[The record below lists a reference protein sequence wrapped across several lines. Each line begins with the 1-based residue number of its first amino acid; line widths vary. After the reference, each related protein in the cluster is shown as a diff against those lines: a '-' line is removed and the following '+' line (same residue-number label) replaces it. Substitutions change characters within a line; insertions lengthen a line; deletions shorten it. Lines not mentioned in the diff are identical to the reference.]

1 MVLKSVTLVRR
12 GLGLEESIM
21 SVSGQGSIT
30 AVRFPHS
37 CFFLAALV
45 ASWSAGLGA
54 DAASAIDPDLA
65 EAVKRD
71 WFRQEALRA
80 DRPGS
85 RSSLERLVVR
95 AEAVLHAFE
104 PLLSPE
110 VFAERHRLV
119 NSWKGRLLARQTRTD
134 WQAASADEELYLQ
147 IRSTLRQWVFEHA
160 GVGRWPIIF
169 LKTKRFVCQM
179 LHEYVGYYYDVARL
193 AGGGVYLLR
202 EPGKSLS
209 VEALTEGRLPPGA
222 YQTLALDYEARRAY
236 FAFVEVRPG
245 ERDRPVRP
253 NWHMLTSAPFPPQ
266 WDYHGPQRQ
275 SFHLFELDLHTG
287 TIRQLTFG
295 REDDISP
302 WPLPDGNLVF
312 LSSRRGGYCRCNN
325 WWEPL
330 PTYTLH
336 HLNRDTGEIVTL
348 SYHETNEWHPVVL
361 NDGRICYSRWD
372 YVDRSAAHFHG
383 LWTCLPD
390 GTAARAIF
398 GNYTMEISACFQP
411 RPIPGSQKI
420 AFIAGAHHAIVG
432 GALVLFDPS
441 KAALDPQ
448 TGEDLFDCLENLTP
462 EIPFP
467 ETPNQWP
474 VGYFASPW
482 PLSEDCFLVAFGY
495 DRLPGIGS
503 GHATE
508 QGMGIYY
515 YDRWGNLELLY
526 VDEGYA
532 CLDPIAVM
540 SRPKPP
546 ILPKLPAA
554 DHSPETLTAGEALV
568 YVVDVTRSHLPF
580 PKDLRPDHLRVFQLF
595 PKTTHTVNDPRIGH
609 ANAENAR
616 ALVGTAP
623 VEADGSAYFRV
634 PAGVPLYFQVV
645 DETGRAIQGM
655 RSTVYFRPG
664 ERVGCVGCH
673 EYQPQAAPSVR
684 PAALARAP
692 SSLTPGPDGTRPFS
706 FVRLIQPILDRHCV
720 GCHHAEPQS
729 IRNRGE
735 QDTILRPARPD
746 LSGTPEKLFT
756 RSYNNLRPYLRFFEW
771 GGASI
776 DQIVTRPGR
785 MGARVSPLAAIL
797 DDPLHRREVKLADE
811 ERRAIYLWL
820 DANVPFYGTY
830 DRSLQAAQLR
840 GEAIPLPEIQ

>member
-1 MVLKSVTLVRR
+1 MWTYAKRR
-12 GLGLEESIM
+12 AKP
-21 SVSGQGSIT
+21 VSGLRVTIACLFGCIIICGPWSVLT
-30 AVRFPHS
+30 AGEMAPE
-37 CFFLAALV
+37 LEA
-45 ASWSAGLGA
+45 
-54 DAASAIDPDLA
+54 
-65 EAVKRD
+65 AVKRD
-71 WFRQEALRA
+71 WYRQEAQRA

-85 RSSLERLVVR
+85 VRSLHRLIAR
-95 AEAVLHAFE
+95 AEATLE
-104 PLLSPE
+104 GLREYLPPQ
-110 VFAERHRLV
+110 VFAERKELV
-119 NSWKGRLLARQTRTD
+119 NTWRTHVHRYGTRPD
-134 WQAASADEELYLQ
+134 WEVPPGGEELYYA
-147 IRSTLRQWVFEHA
+147 IRTSLRGWVLEHA
-160 GVGRWPIIF
+160 GIGCWPILF

-179 LHEYVGYYYDVARL
+179 LHEYVGHFYNVAHL
-193 AGGGVYLLR
+193 AGGGVYILT
-202 EPGKSLS
+202 EPGKSLATTS
-209 VEALTEGRLPPGA
+209 LTEGRLPPGA
-222 YQTLALDYEARRAY
+222 FQTLALDYDARRAY

-253 NWHMLTSAPFPPQ
+253 NWHMLTPAPFPPE
-266 WDYHGPQRQ
+266 WDYHGPHREA
-275 SFHLFELDLHTG
+275 FHLYELDLSTG
-287 TIRQLTFG
+287 EITQLTFG

-312 LSSRRGGYCRCNN
+312 LSSQRGGYTRCNN

-336 HLNRDTGEIVTL
+336 LLDRASGEIVTL

-390 GTAARAIF
+390 GTFARALF
-398 GNYTMEISACFQP
+398 GNYTMDISACFQP

-432 GALVLFDPS
+432 GALVIFDPA
-441 KAALDPQ
+441 KALLDRE
-448 TGEDLFDCLENLTP
+448 TGEDRFDCLENLTP
-462 EIPFP
+462 EMPFP

-474 VGYFASPW
+474 AGYFASPW

-508 QGMGIYY
+508 QGTGLYY

-532 CLDPIAVM
+532 CLDPIPIVA
-540 SRPKPP
+540 RPKPP
-546 ILPKLPAA
+546 ILPRLPAA
-554 DHSPETLTAGEALV
+554 DPTASTQPAGEAFV

-580 PKDLRPDHLRVFQLF
+580 PADCKPHHVRVFQLF
-595 PKTTHTVNDPRIGH
+595 PKSTPTVNDPRIGH

-616 ALVGTAP
+616 ALIGTAP

-673 EYQPQAAPSVR
+673 ERQPQAPPAVRPLALERPPSV
-684 PAALARAP
+684 
-692 SSLTPGPDGTRPFS
+692 LTPGPDGTRPFS

-720 GCHHAEPQS
+720 RCHRQEGTPDPLGGRQGPTGMFAKP
-729 IRNRGE
+729 
-735 QDTILRPARPD
+735 DLTARP
-746 LSGTPEKLFT
+746 EKMFT
-756 RSYNNLRPYLRFFEW
+756 RSYNNLRPYVAFFEW

-776 DQIVTRPGR
+776 DQIVTKPGR
-785 MGARVSPLAAIL
+785 MPARLSRLAAIL
-797 DDPLHRREVKLADE
+797 DDPVHSQEVRLSDE
-811 ERRAIYLWL
+811 ERRSIYLWL
-820 DANVPFYGTY
+820 DANAPFYGTY
-830 DRSLQAAQLR
+830 DRTLQAAQLR
-840 GEAIPLPEIQ
+840 GEAIPLPELQ